1 MTSTH
6 TDGAIA
12 AVIARALDAA
22 GLHRTA
28 EGGAHGVR
36 STIDRALAAAGLT
49 TASGATRFVAPG
61 PAEVVDR
68 HAPRGRH
75 AEAPAP
81 GRFVAMTHTGPQGP
95 RDFHLYLP
103 SNHDGAAP
111 MPLLVMLH
119 GCKQN
124 PRDFA
129 LGTRMNAVA
138 EARGFAVAYPA
149 QSPRANGGCCWN
161 WFDSAQQQRG
171 ASEPGSIV
179 GLIEQLVAEQ
189 AVDRSRVYV
198 AGLSAGAA
206 MALLLGRHY
215 PEVFAGVAAHSGL
228 PTGAAHDMPSA
239 FAAMSGRHAAGAPA
253 GLPAL
258 PTIVFHGDAD
268 ATVVPRNGDAIVEAA
283 LTAHRRAGI
292 VLQES
297 VRLEPTAG
305 ARPCTVSVYR
315 DPQGRS
321 RVEAWTV
328 HGAAHAWS
336 GGSSAGSFTDASG
349 PDASAQIARFF
360 LDR

>member
-1 MTSTH
+1 MNPSN
-6 TDGAIA
+6 TDGGIA

-22 GLHRTA
+22 GLHRTS
-28 EGGAHGVR
+28 EGSAHGVR

-49 TASGATRFVAPG
+49 TPRDTTRFVP
-61 PAEVVDR
+61 PAQADAADR
-68 HAPRGRH
+68 PATRERH

-81 GRFVAMTHTGPQGP
+81 GRFVAMTHSGAHGP

-103 SNHDGAAP
+103 ANHDGAAP

-149 QSPRANGGCCWN
+149 QSQRANGGCCWN

-179 GLIEQLVAEQ
+179 AMIEQLVAEQ
-189 AVDRSRVYV
+189 AIDRSRVYV

-228 PTGAAHDMPSA
+228 PPGAARDMPSA
-239 FAAMSGRHAAGAPA
+239 FAAMSGRHASVVPA
-253 GLPAL
+253 TLPAL

-268 ATVVPRNGDAIVEAA
+268 ATVVPRNGEAIVEAA
-283 LTAHRRAGI
+283 LAAHRSAGI

-305 ARPCTVSVYR
+305 ARRCTVSEYR
-315 DPQGRS
+315 DPEGRA

-336 GGSSAGSFTDASG
+336 GGSSAGSYTDASG
-349 PDASAQIARFF
+349 PDASAQIASFF